1 MILARGTW
9 SHLPITCSSG
19 PPRLQRPVP
28 ADAQPPP
35 SPPTDLPRPSPT
47 LQPRESVHSSHKLCP
62 LVPGCL
68 VSNPNSSRVV
78 SRSVNLVA
86 RARALGKQCPL
97 HARNKSQT
105 CPESSQR
112 RGPYTKGCACVLVF
126 SLPSRVPILSMRKLG
141 LGEGSCPSQPCP
153 WPGLHRA
160 ADPNP
165 PHTGQ
170 LPLLPRPEA
179 LLPKPLGR

>member
-47 LQPRESVHSSHKLCP
+47 LQPRKSVHSSHKLCP

-68 VSNPNSSRVV
+68 VSNPNSSWVV
-78 SRSVNLVA
+78 SRSVNLAA

-112 RGPYTKGCACVLVF
+112 GGPYTKGCACVLL
-126 SLPSRVPILSMRKLG
+126 SLQSSP
-141 LGEGSCPSQPCP
+141 PCP
-153 WPGLHRA
+153 HFVNEEAGPGGGELPFPTLPMAWPAQGC
-160 ADPNP
+160 
-165 PHTGQ
+165 
-170 LPLLPRPEA
+170 
-179 LLPKPLGR
+179 